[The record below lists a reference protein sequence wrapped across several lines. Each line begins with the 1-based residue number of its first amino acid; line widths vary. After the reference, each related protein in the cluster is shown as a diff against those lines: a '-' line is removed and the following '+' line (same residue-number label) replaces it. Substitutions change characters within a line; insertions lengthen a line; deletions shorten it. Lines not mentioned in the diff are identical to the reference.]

1 MIKVLF
7 FARLREQLGVSE
19 QHVNWQDGEHDAA
32 TVQTLLNTLVDNG
45 GAKWQV
51 LLADE
56 IVAAKNQQA
65 VSRDTLLAD
74 GDEVAFFPPVTGG

>member
-1 MIKVLF
+1 MVKVLF

-19 QHVNWQDGEHDAA
+19 QNIEWHCND
-32 TVQTLLNTLVDNG
+32 TVQALLEHLVNSG
-45 GAKWQV
+45 GANWQV

-56 IVAAKNQQA
+56 VVAAKNQQTVA
-65 VSRDTLLAD
+65 RDALVVD